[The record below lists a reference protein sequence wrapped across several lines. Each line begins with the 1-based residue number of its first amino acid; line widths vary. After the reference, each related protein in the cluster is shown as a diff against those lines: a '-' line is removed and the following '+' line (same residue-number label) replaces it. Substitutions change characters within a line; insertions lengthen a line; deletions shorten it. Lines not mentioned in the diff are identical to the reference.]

1 MGPPPAVAEVR
12 RRVRESTSDV
22 GDGETVLVA
31 VSGGADSIALL
42 TAALHELPRRGVSV
56 GMVTVD
62 HGLQP
67 GSARRGR
74 ALAGRATA
82 AGAQLVEVAHV
93 RVDGD
98 RNTEAGARQARRR
111 VLEAAATRWQARAIL
126 LAHTRDDQA
135 ETVLLGLSRG
145 SGARS
150 LAGMAPVAGWYR
162 RPLLSVPRVT
172 VRAAAAQSSLPVWH
186 DPHNADLR
194 FSRVRARH
202 TVLPLLERELGPGVG
217 AALAR
222 SAEQLRDDAAALDE
236 WADRATAAV
245 VGPGGVDTA
254 AAAELPSAIRTR
266 VLRRFLI
273 DRGVSAGDL
282 ARQHVVDVGRLVVAW
297 HGQEWVDLPGGFRA
311 SRRDGQVV
319 LTAPRDTPA

>member
-172 VRAAAAQSSLPVWH
+172 VRAAAAQSWLPVWH